1 RIVCHLNNTVMLN
14 PVIPFFHS
22 HLRKTKQIVY
32 GEAENAAVQ
41 ETTTQILLYRLL
53 FPVTASPPIA
63 QCVIK
68 GGRLHGLDLSTKHV
82 ADDSREPENLK
93 GRKMAALKM

>member
-1 RIVCHLNNTVMLN
+1 M
-14 PVIPFFHS
+14 
-22 HLRKTKQIVY
+22 
-32 GEAENAAVQ
+32 Q
-41 ETTTQILLYRLL
+41 ETTTQILLHRLL

-82 ADDSREPENLK
+82 ADDSREPEYEK
-93 GRKMAALKM
+93 GHVNAQPLW

>member
-1 RIVCHLNNTVMLN
+1 M
-14 PVIPFFHS
+14 
-22 HLRKTKQIVY
+22 
-32 GEAENAAVQ
+32 Q

-82 ADDSREPENLK
+82 TDDSHEPEM
-93 GRKMAALKM
+93 RKATQTRSLYGESSNFRMHSIK